1 MVCMFFDWLWWKG
14 VYNQSYIE
22 KDFFLLE
29 TFNERDCKFV
39 ETLENVYSK
48 SWYINNFSQKMR

>member
-22 KDFFLLE
+22 KDFSLLE

-39 ETLENVYSK
+39 ETLENVYFK
-48 SWYINNFSQKMR
+48 SWYK